1 MPRPDAVRVILSS
14 TPDLQQERDEL
25 TKLVLPEV
33 RQLAEK
39 RGLAWAEDMAEDVA
53 GEDGAQTVLLGLLG
67 QRYGWA
73 IGERELVHDAA
84 VGTASGRAYFYLRD
98 MVWVDSLPLSQRI
111 GYVETPT
118 PEENALL
125 GQVAAGMVA
134 AGRRAQLEELK
145 TTVKASGHP
154 VRDFTDT
161 ASLAAL
167 VRDDLLAL
175 VEELADR

>member
-1 MPRPDAVRVILSS
+1 MRVILSS

-25 TKLVLPEV
+25 TKLVLPDV

-39 RGLAWAEDMAEDVA
+39 RGLAWTEDGAND
-53 GEDGAQTVLLGLLG
+53 DGAQTVLLGLLG

-84 VGTASGRAYFYLRD
+84 LGQANGRAYFYLRD
-98 MVWVDSLPLSQRI
+98 MAWVDSLPLSQRI

-134 AGRRAQLEELK
+134 AGRRGQLDELK
-145 TTVKASGHP
+145 TRVRASEHP

-161 ASLAAL
+161 ASLTAL
-167 VRDDLLAL
+167 VRADLLAL
-175 VEELADR
+175 IEELAVGQS

>member
-39 RGLAWAEDMAEDVA
+39 RGLVWAEDVA
-53 GEDGAQTVLLGLLG
+53 GDDGAQTVLLGLLG

-84 VGTASGRAYFYLRD
+84 LGTTSGRAYFYLRD

-161 ASLAAL
+161 ASLTAL